1 MIEDEELRYLP
12 VKGEMSDIAELSHW
26 GNSA

>member
-1 MIEDEELRYLP
+1 MIEDEELRYLR

-26 GNSA
+26 GNAG